1 MRKFDGLASKK
12 PSAAQQIAG
21 HAWVAEVRAVQNIS
35 VHDWKWVVLEVYA
48 DPGSDVF
55 VAGTFNEW
63 KPSKFDKLRDKRR
76 DGSYR
81 LLRQMKKGRHEFRFL
96 VNGSWCLNPGL
107 PMSAPG
113 NDATTSNVMNVA

>member
-1 MRKFDGLASKK
+1 MRKFDGLPSEK

-21 HAWVAEVRAVQNIS
+21 HARVDEVPAVQNIS
-35 VHDWKWVVLEVYA
+35 VYVWKWVVLEVYA

-63 KPSKFDKLRDKRR
+63 KPSRFDKLRDRRR

-81 LLRQMKKGRHEFRFL
+81 LLRQIKTGRHELRFL
-96 VNGSWCLNPGL
+96 VNGSWRLNPAL
-107 PMSAPG
+107 PVLDPG
-113 NDATTSNVMNVA
+113 NDAAPSNVMNVA